1 MSGHRILC
9 RRPGFRRA
17 GIAHPAVATYAAGE
31 LTADQLD
38 AIAREPNLV
47 LMTLSDAA
55 PAEVAIGNGHLVL
68 AELRGAVAA
77 AIASG
82 TSLGA
87 LTAIIAG
94 FLAEEWQSLG
104 GPRDTHSEPQQPAEA
119 AGQKAEP
126 EAEPV
131 VGIDGE
137 AALAPTSGVTPS
149 PEASE
154 TGEATGSGSAAAA
167 PVADTTPDRGEA
179 PVSAPVTPA
188 KPARKGR

>member
-47 LMTLSDAA
+47 LMTLSDTA
-55 PAEVAIGNGHLVL
+55 PAEVEIGNGHLVL
-68 AELRGAVAA
+68 TELRGAVAA

-87 LTAIIAG
+87 LSAIVVG

-104 GPRDTHSEPQQPAEA
+104 GPRDTHSEPQQPAEP

-126 EAEPV
+126 EAVPV

-137 AALAPTSGVTPS
+137 AALAPTSGVMPS

-154 TGEATGSGSAAAA
+154 TGEAAGNGSAAADPA
-167 PVADTTPDRGEA
+167 AVTIPDQGEA
-179 PVSAPVTPA
+179 PANAPAAPA
-188 KPARKGR
+188 KSTRKGR